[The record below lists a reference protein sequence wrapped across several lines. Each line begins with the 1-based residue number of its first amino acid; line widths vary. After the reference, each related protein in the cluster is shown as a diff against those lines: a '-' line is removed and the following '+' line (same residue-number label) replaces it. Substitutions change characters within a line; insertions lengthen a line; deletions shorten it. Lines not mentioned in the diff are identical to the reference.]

1 MFFMKIVS
9 TDPNKGRHRVAI
21 GSSTTLFN

>member
-9 TDPNKGRHRVAI
+9 TAPNKGRYRVAI
-21 GSSTTLFN
+21 GSSTTL

>member
-21 GSSTTLFN
+21 GSSTTL

>member
-9 TDPNKGRHRVAI
+9 TDPNKSRYRVVT
-21 GSSTTLFN
+21 GS

>member
-9 TDPNKGRHRVAI
+9 TDPNKSRYRVVT
-21 GSSTTLFN
+21 GSPTTLY